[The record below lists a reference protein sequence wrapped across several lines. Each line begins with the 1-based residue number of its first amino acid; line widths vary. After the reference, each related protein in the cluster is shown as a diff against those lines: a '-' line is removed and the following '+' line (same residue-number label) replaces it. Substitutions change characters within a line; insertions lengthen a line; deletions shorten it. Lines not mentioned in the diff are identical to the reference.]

1 MPYAFRRGEF
11 EASALTP
18 HPVTRLRRLHYSTID
33 RGRDVGDDGAEGSR
47 ESVPDRKWATVDR
60 SAITDGYRRACAE
73 LEDALARAGDA
84 DLRQR
89 SAGTGWSNEEL
100 LFHMVFGYM
109 VVRNLLP
116 LVKIFGHLPPALN
129 PAFARLLN
137 AGARPFDSV
146 NYWGPGPQPACNRH
160 RMASKLRRV
169 TAALGTSLENESQR
183 SLALHMAFPTRW
195 DPFFTP
201 VMTVA
206 DVYAYPTLHFD
217 FHAKQ

>member
-1 MPYAFRRGEF
+1 M
-11 EASALTP
+11 
-18 HPVTRLRRLHYSTID
+18 
-33 RGRDVGDDGAEGSR
+33 
-47 ESVPDRKWATVDR
+47 DR

-73 LEDALARAGDA
+73 LEDALAQAGDA
-84 DLRQR
+84 DLRRR
-89 SAGTGWSNEEL
+89 SAGTRWSNEEL

-129 PAFARLLN
+129 TAFARLLN
-137 AGARPFDSV
+137 AGTLPFDSV
-146 NYWGPGPQPACNRH
+146 NYWGSRAAARVYNRH
-160 RMASKLRRV
+160 LMASKLRRV
-169 TAALGTSLENESQR
+169 TATPGTSLENESQR

-206 DVYAYPTLHFD
+206 DVYAYPTRHFV
-217 FHAKQ
+217 FHAKQLSLPLNQDSPPA